1 MTRAWTTVSLH
12 VSRKRC
18 HKDDEASCVV
28 FGMPR
33 EAIAVGAALH
43 VRLLIQI
50 ASRIMEFAQGKLRAA
65 A

>member
-1 MTRAWTTVSLH
+1 
-12 VSRKRC
+12 
-18 HKDDEASCVV
+18 
-28 FGMPR
+28 MPR